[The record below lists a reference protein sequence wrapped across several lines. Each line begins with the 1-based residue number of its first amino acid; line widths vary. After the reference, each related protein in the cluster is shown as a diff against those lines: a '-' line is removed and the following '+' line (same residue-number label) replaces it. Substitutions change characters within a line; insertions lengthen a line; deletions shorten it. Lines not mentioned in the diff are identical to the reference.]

1 MVEIFAY
8 VLYVNKK
15 FMCRTELTLH
25 QIASVVLLDKMA
37 EKKAK
42 LLKVFPD
49 DEIDVYFEYRVIA

>member
-15 FMCRTELTLH
+15 FMCRTELIFH
-25 QIASVVLLDKMA
+25 RIASVVLLDKMA